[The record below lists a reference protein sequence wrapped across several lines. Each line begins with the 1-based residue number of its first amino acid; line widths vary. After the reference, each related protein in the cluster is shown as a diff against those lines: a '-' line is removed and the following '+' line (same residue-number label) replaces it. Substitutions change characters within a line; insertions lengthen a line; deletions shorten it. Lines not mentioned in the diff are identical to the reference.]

1 MAKTSKINKKTKVS
15 TLSKK
20 VKISKGVDIDSN
32 RLEEF
37 KKELIDQSNKATNT
51 TVDEEFERELD
62 VEVPTKKQ
70 KNLSTQELID
80 EKLDDKIKL
89 DNEVSYSGFAD
100 TNLTNIVKSQ
110 PFNSGFYI
118 VEFAELDIESLNSKL
133 QELQKPET
141 VTEDKELQIEAIQK
155 LIKENID
162 VSKKVNGRE

>member
-1 MAKTSKINKKTKVS
+1 MANTSKINKKTKVS
-15 TLSKK
+15 ILSRK
-20 VKISKGVDIDSN
+20 VKLSQGVNIDPN

-37 KKELIDQSNKATNT
+37 KKELIDQSKKATNI
-51 TVDEEFERELD
+51 TVDEEFEKELD
-62 VEVPTKKQ
+62 IEIPTEKQ

-89 DNEVSYSGFAD
+89 ANEVSYSGFAD

-110 PFNSGFYI
+110 PFTSGFYV
-118 VEFAELDIESLNSKL
+118 VEFAELDIKSLNSKL

-162 VSKKVNGRE
+162 VSKKVNGSE